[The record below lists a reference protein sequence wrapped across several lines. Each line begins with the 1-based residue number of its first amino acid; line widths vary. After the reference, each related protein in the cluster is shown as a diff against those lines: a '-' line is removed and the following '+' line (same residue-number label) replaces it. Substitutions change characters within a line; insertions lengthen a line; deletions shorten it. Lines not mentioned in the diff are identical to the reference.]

1 MAVGIKVDFLW
12 FSIGTGDFFYS
23 FFSTVCV
30 NLEDKKWGSRYPIIM
45 KKLYSGKL
53 YLSDIIQARNE
64 LIFIK
69 KELSNISPEKIV
81 WDVENLEKKP
91 PWGNNISKD
100 IKNLADY
107 FVTSDGRNLIDV
119 MNEALNEAMKEKVDI
134 EVISL

>member
-12 FSIGTGDFFYS
+12 FSIGTDDFFYS

-30 NLEDKKWGSRYPIIM
+30 NLENMKWGSRYPVIM

-53 YLSDIIQARNE
+53 YLPDMIQAKNE

-81 WDVENLEKKP
+81 WDVENLGKKP
-91 PWGNNISKD
+91 PWGNNISED

-107 FVTSDGRNLIDV
+107 FITSDGKNLIDV
-119 MNEALNEAMKEKVDI
+119 MNEALNEAMKEKVHI
-134 EVISL
+134 EVSSL